1 MPFYPCRAGGG
12 INKFDL
18 RDISSIVTLDS
29 ASRSSWSILKAQD
42 IWIGNT
48 YIVFVKVH
56 KNVTNGI
63 NLIFYLNGAQGNVS
77 MQYIGEQSHVVFAD
91 NSYVNIDVAHGSGSI
106 PSGLE
111 ICIPLIFIKS

>member
-1 MPFYPCRAGGG
+1 M
-12 INKFDL
+12 I
-18 RDISSIVTLDS
+18 TLDS
-29 ASRSSWSILKAQD
+29 AARSNWSILKAQD

-63 NLIFYLNGAQGNVS
+63 NLRFYLNGAQGNVA
-77 MQYIGEQSHVVFAD
+77 MQYIGEQSHVTFSN
-91 NSYVNIDVAHGSGSI
+91 NSQVTIDVAYGVSNV
-106 PSGLE
+106 PNGLE